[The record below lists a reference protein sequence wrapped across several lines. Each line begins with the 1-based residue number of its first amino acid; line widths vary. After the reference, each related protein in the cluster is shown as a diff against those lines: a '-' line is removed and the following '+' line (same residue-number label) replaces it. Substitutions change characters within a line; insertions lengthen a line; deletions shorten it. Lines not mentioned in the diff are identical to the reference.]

1 VKSFHQSNEVSTKN
15 SMETNK
21 IEKDSFKLMYRT
33 ALAMQEKRESETKR
47 GQKED

>member
-1 VKSFHQSNEVSTKN
+1 
-15 SMETNK
+15 METNK

-47 GQKED
+47 GQKEDWTGKKGLKNTIS